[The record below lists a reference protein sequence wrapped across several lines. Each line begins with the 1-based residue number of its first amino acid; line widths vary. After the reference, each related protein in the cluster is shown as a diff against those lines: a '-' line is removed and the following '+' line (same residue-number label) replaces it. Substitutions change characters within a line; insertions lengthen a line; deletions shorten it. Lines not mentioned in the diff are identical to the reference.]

1 MLSSLTA
8 ELPTWVD
15 KSDICAI
22 SVTSTS
28 GTVIPLDKQN
38 RPIHDALMYSDPR
51 SAAQGERCQEI
62 AKRYVKHGYT
72 GFNASSGISKMC
84 WFVDTFPER
93 VDDIALWI
101 HASDYI
107 VGQLSGNYH
116 MTDYTNVLKSG
127 YDLETL
133 EWPSFVC
140 EELGLKRS
148 WLQDIMPS
156 GTVVGTLLPHL
167 ATALGLGEI
176 AVVVGMTDGCA
187 TQMASGAVK
196 PGDWNTTIGT
206 TLVIKGVTQKKNVID
221 PSGTVYSHRH
231 PEGYWMPGG
240 ASNTGAD
247 WITIDF
253 SDDLESLTIAAEA
266 LIPTGELAWP
276 LRQEGERYPIM
287 APKARGFMPE
297 GISRELLFAANLE
310 GVAFIERL
318 AYEMIE
324 ALSGE
329 HVQAVYS
336 AGGGSNSDVWLAMRA
351 SILNVPVYKCK
362 EASGA
367 FGAAIMAASHT
378 YYDSLIA
385 AAAAMTTIEKEV
397 LPNPRLQPMYAQQYQ
412 CFKNKLKDL
421 NYI

>member
-1 MLSSLTA
+1 MRSYTRNGKVHEKPLNKWEPNGEALLFGVDVGTQGARIVLVDQLGELVASEAQKFELSDTFRQEQSPLIWWTKTMEMLSSLTA

-206 TLVIKGVTQKKNVID
+206 TLVIKGVTQKKCD
-221 PSGTVYSHRH
+221 
-231 PEGYWMPGG
+231 
-240 ASNTGAD
+240 
-247 WITIDF
+247 
-253 SDDLESLTIAAEA
+253 
-266 LIPTGELAWP
+266 
-276 LRQEGERYPIM
+276 
-287 APKARGFMPE
+287 
-297 GISRELLFAANLE
+297 
-310 GVAFIERL
+310 
-318 AYEMIE
+318 
-324 ALSGE
+324 
-329 HVQAVYS
+329 
-336 AGGGSNSDVWLAMRA
+336 
-351 SILNVPVYKCK
+351 
-362 EASGA
+362 
-367 FGAAIMAASHT
+367 
-378 YYDSLIA
+378 
-385 AAAAMTTIEKEV
+385 
-397 LPNPRLQPMYAQQYQ
+397 
-412 CFKNKLKDL
+412 
-421 NYI
+421 